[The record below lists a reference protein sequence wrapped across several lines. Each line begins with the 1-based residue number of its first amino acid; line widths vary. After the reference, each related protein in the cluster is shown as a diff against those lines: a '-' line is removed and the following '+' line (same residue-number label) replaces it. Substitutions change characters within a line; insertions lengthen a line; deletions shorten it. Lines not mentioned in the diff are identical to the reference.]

1 MDLNIGEAQL
11 IVAISEAI
19 EGERVHVAVPLF
31 TARLLAQAANT
42 NPNQTDYLLHRLS
55 VFHVRGY
62 QRSTAELVAAIE
74 EVLPMAL
81 AVVEEHRAQL
91 LEGGIPIDDP
101 EVPPPDSVGVVI
113 LGDWEFAP

>member
-1 MDLNIGEAQL
+1 MDLNTGEAQL

-42 NPNQTDYLLHRLS
+42 NPNQTDYLLHRLG

-74 EVLPMAL
+74 EVLPLAQ

-91 LEGGIPIDDP
+91 LEDGIPTDP
-101 EVPPPDSVGVVI
+101 AAPTPDSVGVIV
-113 LGDWEFAP
+113 LGDWEFTP